1 MNMVLGGQDGSQVLA
16 SAAYNAGPSRAR
28 AWRATLTGPVE
39 GAVFIETIPFPETRA
54 YVRNVMANATS
65 YAALFTKQ
73 PQSLKAR
80 LGTVAPA
87 NGGGPAL
94 P

>member
-1 MNMVLGGQDGSQVLA
+1 
-16 SAAYNAGPSRAR
+16 
-28 AWRATLTGPVE
+28 VE

-87 NGGGPAL
+87 NGGAGAL